1 MVTVTLRSVTF
12 ICEILLMRLTLAW
25 HRSSHCESNQCVDV
39 AVTVDGVLVR
49 GTLGGPVLR
58 FPGSVARAV
67 RRAEGGRGQEVTAT
81 GSGDSAWARAHWLT
95 LRSA

>member
-1 MVTVTLRSVTF
+1 MVTVTLRSVTVS
-12 ICEILLMRLTLAW
+12 CEIVLMGVTLNW

-39 AVTVDGVLVR
+39 AVTADVVLVR

-58 FPGSVARAV
+58 FPPEAWRALC
-67 RRAEGGRGQEVTAT
+67 AALKSQEATAT
-81 GSGDSAWARAHWLT
+81 GSAVSASARAQCAT

>member
-12 ICEILLMRLTLAW
+12 VCEILLMRLTLAW

-39 AVTVDGVLVR
+39 AVTADGVLVR

-58 FPGSVARAV
+58 FRPEAWRALCAALKVNAV
-67 RRAEGGRGQEVTAT
+67 RR
-81 GSGDSAWARAHWLT
+81 
-95 LRSA
+95 